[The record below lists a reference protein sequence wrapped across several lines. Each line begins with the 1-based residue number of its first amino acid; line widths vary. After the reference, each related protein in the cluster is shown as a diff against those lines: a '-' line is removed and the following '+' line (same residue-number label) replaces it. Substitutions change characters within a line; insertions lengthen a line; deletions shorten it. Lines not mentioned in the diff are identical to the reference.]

1 MREILHAPGF
11 LGTHGNFAAD
21 ITLLLSLLVALIFT
35 AGFVAARR
43 KKYRLHG
50 RIQTAGALLNLMLVG
65 WMMVLPFRDFVIREA
80 APPRPRPDY
89 FYGITTLHA
98 LVGAAALLFGLF
110 VVLRANGLMIRR
122 LRFNNYLPYMRVAY
136 GLYMTASLLG
146 ILVYV
151 TWFIVVP
158 NPPEFGRALMAGVL

>member
-110 VVLRANGLMIRR
+110 VVLRGHNLMIRP
-122 LRFNNYLPYMRVAY
+122 LRFNRYRPFMRTAY
-136 GLYMTASLLG
+136 GLYMAATLLG
-146 ILVYV
+146 VAVYV
-151 TWFIVVP
+151 VWFVVVG
-158 NPPEFGRALMAGVL
+158 NPPVFE